1 MITKYLSS
9 LLPVFLI
16 CITAY
21 SQTTDTTKEPDWKKI
36 YRATPTKINDLI
48 HTRLD
53 VKFDYNKSWM
63 YGKEWVTIHPH
74 FYQTD
79 SLHLDAKGMTIN
91 KVSIVKAGNNV
102 ALKYV
107 YDSSNLFITLDK
119 SYKATEQYTIYID
132 YIVKPDYTKSPG
144 SQGIYFINP
153 KGENKNEPIQIFTQG
168 EPESNSAWFPTIDKP
183 NQKTTEE
190 INMTVPAKFV
200 SMSNGLLIKQ
210 RINGDGTRTDSW
222 KMDKPNAPYLF
233 FMGVG
238 DYVII
243 KDKYKNKEVS
253 YYVYK
258 EYASTAR
265 RIFGVTSEEIA
276 FFSKITGV
284 DYPWEKYVQIVC
296 KNAGGFSMENT
307 SCTMHSEVATADER
321 ELTEISWFDAGIAHE
336 LFHQW
341 FGDYVTCESWSN
353 LTLNESFATLGET
366 LWNEY
371 KHGKDNGEA
380 TIYSNLK
387 NYLSSPDNVAMS
399 LVHFYYDD
407 KAGAANNVTYA
418 KGGCIL
424 NMLRNYVGDSAFY
437 KSLHVYLTKHQYGN
451 AEAQDL
457 RLAFEEVTGEDFN
470 WFWNEWF
477 YNSGHPQLDINY
489 AYDAQT
495 KTAKVFIK
503 QTQAGNI
510 FKFPFAVDVYEGA
523 NKKRYKVWM
532 TDKADTFLF
541 SSATKPLLLNVDA
554 DKVLVCEK
562 KDNKTLDEFIYQYN
576 NAGNYVDRSEAI
588 DFASSIQT
596 NPKALDF
603 LKTALRDKSPG
614 LKSYTVNK
622 LNIENDTVRKTV
634 ELIVRNLTNDSNA
647 YVRADA
653 ITALSKNKNVEYKP
667 LYLKALTDSS
677 YSVANNALLAL
688 SKVDSATAETKA
700 KELLTQPA
708 RGALKYTLYA
718 YTDESKFDSLTADFN
733 SMPVSNT
740 KFFNLVPAYANF
752 FGRVKN
758 ADTFKKGVDVMVK
771 FRDSIWQQFR
781 VFTDPLINNVLK
793 ETADRKMAHG
803 LKDQSDYIISKL
815 SADKP
820 K

>member
-1 MITKYLSS
+1 MNIKYFPS
-9 LLPVFLI
+9 LLLVLLI
-16 CITAY
+16 CITTY
-21 SQTTDTTKEPDWKKI
+21 SQSTDTAWKKI
-36 YRATPTKINDLI
+36 YRATPTKINDLV

-63 YGKEWVTIHPH
+63 YGKEWVTLHPH
-74 FYQTD
+74 FYPTD
-79 SLHLDAKGMTIN
+79 SLNLDAKGMTIN
-91 KVSIVKAGNNV
+91 EVSIVKAGKNIP
-102 ALKYV
+102 LKYV

-119 SYKATEQYTIYID
+119 MYKAAEQYIIYIN
-132 YIVKPDYTKSPG
+132 YIVKPDYSKTPG
-144 SQGIYFINP
+144 SQGIYFINA
-153 KGENKNEPIQIFTQG
+153 KGENKNEQPIQIFTQG

-200 SMSNGLLIKQ
+200 SMSNGWLVKQ
-210 RINGDGTRTDSW
+210 KINGDGTRTDSW

-258 EYASTAR
+258 KYASTAR
-265 RIFGVTSEEIA
+265 RIFGVTPEEIA

-284 DYPWEKYVQIVC
+284 DYPWEKYVQFVC
-296 KNAGGFSMENT
+296 ENAGGFSMENT
-307 SCTMHSEVATADER
+307 SCTMHSEYLTADER
-321 ELTEISWFDAGIAHE
+321 DLTEINWFDAGIAHE

-424 NMLRNYVGDSAFY
+424 NMLRNYVGDSAFF

-457 RLAFEEVTGEDFN
+457 RLAFEEVTGEDLN
-470 WFWNEWF
+470 WFWNEW
-477 YNSGHPQLDINY
+477 YYGSGHPKLDINY
-489 AYDAQT
+489 VYNTQT
-495 KTAKVFIK
+495 KTAKVFMK
-503 QTQAGNI
+503 QTQTGNI
-510 FKFPFAVDVYEGA
+510 FQFPFAIDGYEGA

-532 TDKADTFLF
+532 KNQADTFSF
-541 SSATKPLLLNVDA
+541 PSNTKPLLINVDA
-554 DKVLVCEK
+554 DKILVCEK
-562 KDNKTLDEFIYQYN
+562 TDNKTLDEFIYQYK
-576 NAGNYVDRSEAI
+576 NAGNYIDRSEAI
-588 DFASSIQT
+588 DFASTMQT
-596 NPKALDF
+596 NAEALGF
-603 LKTALRDKSPG
+603 LKDALHDKSSK
-614 LKSYTVNK
+614 LKSYALSK
-622 LNIENDTVRKTV
+622 LNMDNDTVRKAVNET
-634 ELIVRNLTNDSNA
+634 IKNLTADANA

-653 ITALSKNKNVEYKP
+653 INALNKNKNDEYKSI
-667 LYLKALTDSS
+667 YIKALTDSS
-677 YSVANNALLAL
+677 YTVVSNALQAL
-688 SKVDSATAETKA
+688 SKIDSTAAELEA
-700 KELLTQPA
+700 KKLSAQPA

-718 YTDESKFDSLTADFN
+718 YTDESKFDSLATDFN
-733 SMPVSNT
+733 NSEISNT
-740 KFFNLVPAYANF
+740 KFFSLLPAFTNF
-752 FGRVKN
+752 IGRIKN
-758 ADTFKKGVDVMVK
+758 TDTFKKGVDVIVK
-771 FRDSIWQQFR
+771 FRDGLPQEFR
-781 VFTDPLINNVLK
+781 GFTDPFINNTLK
-793 ETADRKMAHG
+793 ETADKKMANG
-803 LKDQSDYIISKL
+803 LKEQSDYIISKIPE
-815 SADKP
+815 DKP
-820 K
+820 NK